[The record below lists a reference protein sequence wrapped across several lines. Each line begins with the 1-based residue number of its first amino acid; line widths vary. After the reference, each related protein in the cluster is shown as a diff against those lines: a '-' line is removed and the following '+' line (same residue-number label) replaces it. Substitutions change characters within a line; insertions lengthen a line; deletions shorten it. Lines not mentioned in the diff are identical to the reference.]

1 MQCCPRMK
9 EPNRGGLVSTKR
21 RDDVVYYDNAR
32 ANDTQRPS
40 PLPLPEPGRF
50 GVCALLCPV
59 PLGQLLLRRDLV
71 TEPFPPAR
79 AGFLRLDIEGLV
91 EGVPST

>member
-1 MQCCPRMK
+1 MECCPRMK

-79 AGFLRLDIEGLV
+79 AGFLRLDTGGLV